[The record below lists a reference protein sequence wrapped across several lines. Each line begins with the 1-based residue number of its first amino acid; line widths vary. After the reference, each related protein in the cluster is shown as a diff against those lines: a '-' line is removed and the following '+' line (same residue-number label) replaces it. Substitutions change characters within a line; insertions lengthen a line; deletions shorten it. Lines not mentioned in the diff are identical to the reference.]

1 MQPQP
6 IEYTQPVLYTQ
17 PGAIPQPSQYQQ
29 PATQYVQTTQPMQQF
44 SQQPAPQMM
53 GAPQQVVYVT
63 QGKPKSKVPW
73 VAVALIIMSLFL
85 PYISFLGESVSGF
98 EMMGVVGEIADLGS
112 DESGDGSGDSGDSG
126 DSADLPIEFVFFGIA
141 ALMVGLS
148 PFVFLISAII
158 SSIVLGS
165 GKSPKVMGIL
175 HLGYAIIFLI
185 VAAIGTIDAGFLGSW
200 SMYDLTG
207 FGFYVGAFASGLL
220 LVE

>member
-6 IEYTQPVLYTQ
+6 IEYTQPVQYTQ

-53 GAPQQVVYVT
+53 GAQQQVVYVNQET
-63 QGKPKSKVPW
+63 SKSKVPW
-73 VAVALIIMSLFL
+73 IGVALIVLSLFL
-85 PYISFLGESVSGF
+85 PYLSFFGESVSGF
-98 EMMGVVGEIADLGS
+98 EMMGEVGDAFTGFED
-112 DESGDGSGDSGDSG
+112 DSGDGSGE
-126 DSADLPIEFVFFGIA
+126 SADLPIEFVFFGIA
-141 ALMVGLS
+141 ALMVGLG
-148 PFVFLISAII
+148 PFVFLISAIV
-158 SSIVLGS
+158 SAIVLSS

-185 VAAIGTIDAGFLGSW
+185 VAAIGTIDTGFFGSW

-207 FGFYVGAFASGLL
+207 FGFYVGAFASGLF

>member
-6 IEYTQPVLYTQ
+6 IEYTQPVQYTQ

-44 SQQPAPQMM
+44 QQPAPQMM
-53 GAPQQVVYVT
+53 GGQQQVVYVN
-63 QGKPKSKVPW
+63 QEKPKSKVPW
-73 VAVALIIMSLFL
+73 VAVALIIVSLFL
-85 PYISFLGESVSGF
+85 PYVSIIGDFSYSGF
-98 EMMGVVGEIADLGS
+98 EVMGEVGEMMSALDSEG
-112 DESGDGSGDSGDSG
+112 SGDGDSSE
-126 DSADLPIEFVFFGIA
+126 DSADVPTEFVFFGIA
-141 ALMVGLS
+141 MLMVGLS

-158 SSIVLGS
+158 SSIVLAS
-165 GKSPKVMGIL
+165 GKSAKVMGIL
-175 HLGYAIIFLI
+175 HLGYGIIFLI
-185 VAAIGTIDAGFLGSW
+185 VAAIGTVDFAGFSF

>member
-6 IEYTQPVLYTQ
+6 IEYTQPVQYTQ

-73 VAVALIIMSLFL
+73 IAVALIIVSLFL
-85 PYISFLGESVSGF
+85 PYVSIIGELSYSGF
-98 EMMGVVGEIADLGS
+98 EVMGEVGEMMSALDSEG
-112 DESGDGSGDSGDSG
+112 SGDGDSSE
-126 DSADLPIEFVFFGIA
+126 DSADVPTEFVFFGIA
-141 ALMVGLS
+141 MLMVGLS
-148 PFVFLISAII
+148 PFVFLISAIV
-158 SSIVLGS
+158 SSIVLAS
-165 GKSPKVMGIL
+165 GKSSKVMGIL

-185 VAAIGTIDAGFLGSW
+185 VAAIGTVDFGLFSF
-200 SMYDLTG
+200 SMYDFAG
-207 FGFYVGAFASGLL
+207 FGFYVGAFASALF